1 MSFRCNVY
9 THIQST
15 VVDYNKKNNSITE
28 VELFQFHKINVSKK
42 MNYVVVLLLLTFN
55 LAFNSIQFNSIPFKL
70 ISF

>member
-1 MSFRCNVY
+1 MHFY
-9 THIQST
+9 
-15 VVDYNKKNNSITE
+15 TE